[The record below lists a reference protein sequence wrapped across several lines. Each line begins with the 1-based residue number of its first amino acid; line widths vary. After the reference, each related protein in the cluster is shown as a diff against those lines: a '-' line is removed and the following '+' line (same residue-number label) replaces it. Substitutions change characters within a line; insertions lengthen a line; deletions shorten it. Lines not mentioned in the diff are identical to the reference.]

1 MLGKSHAAR
10 SAQNECDWMLASA
23 TQHAGQDQSAATSKR
38 SGIWP
43 LSYVTVDAWTL
54 FFSLVLISMACIIMG
69 ADAAPALL
77 SFSVWMSPGFSH
89 DEA

>member
-1 MLGKSHAAR
+1 MCRNVKALRHVAA
-10 SAQNECDWMLASA
+10 L
-23 TQHAGQDQSAATSKR
+23 R

-54 FFSLVLISMACIIMG
+54 FFSLVLISIACIIMG

-77 SFSVWMSPGFSH
+77 SFRVWLSPGFSH

>member
-1 MLGKSHAAR
+1 VAA
-10 SAQNECDWMLASA
+10 L
-23 TQHAGQDQSAATSKR
+23 R

-69 ADAAPALL
+69 ADAAPVLL
-77 SFSVWMSPGFSH
+77 SFRVWLSPGFPMMKPNFFYEKITH
-89 DEA
+89 DPQGDACATLV

>member
-1 MLGKSHAAR
+1 MAA
-10 SAQNECDWMLASA
+10 L
-23 TQHAGQDQSAATSKR
+23 R

-54 FFSLVLISMACIIMG
+54 FFSLVLISIACIIMG
-69 ADAAPALL
+69 ADAAPALVQLQVQPLAALL
-77 SFSVWMSPGFSH
+77 SFRVWLSPGFSH